1 MKCPICYHE
10 WCWVCGFPRKH
21 CFHKAQLIGG
31 GETGIVCSLVNSF
44 RNKVKFE
51 KWNFLLQMIFMILIT
66 ALGPLIFAAVFPV
79 VMLLYGIL
87 LWFVDLIYKNI
98 LKNKCTC
105 CRVLLAIFL
114 NLVVFPIFV
123 ALISAAIAL
132 ITAVFFV
139 MSQIILLM
147 ILPRTLYVNFLKSR
161 RMDNKEELT
170 KQYEL
175 SRVTRLQQLQN
186 QRIRGPLRGSR

>member
-1 MKCPICYHE
+1 MRCPICYHE

-51 KWNFLLQMIFMILIT
+51 RWNFIFQMIAMIVIT
-66 ALGPLIFAAVFPV
+66 ALGPLLFATVLPV
-79 VMLLYGIL
+79 VMLVYGIFG
-87 LWFVDLIYKNI
+87 WFAEVIYKNI
-98 LKNKCTC
+98 LKNKCTW
-105 CRVLLAIFL
+105 CRIILAIFL
-114 NLVVFPIFV
+114 NLVIFPIYV
-123 ALISAAIAL
+123 GLISAAIVL

-139 MSQIILLM
+139 MGQIILLI

-161 RMDNKEELT
+161 RMDNTEELT

-175 SRVTRLQQLQN
+175 SRVTRLEQLQN
-186 QRIRGPLRGSR
+186 QRTRGP